1 MAVQPTTIGGKA
13 QPQKIAVIDVNGV
26 IGRKFSNALSSS
38 GVVSID
44 VLESIVNSA
53 AADPSVAAIVLDFES
68 PGGHSI
74 GVGDAAETIARA
86 TASKPVVAYSGGQMC
101 SAAYWLAAP
110 ADAIVVG
117 ATSCIGSIGVYTVF
131 MDTTRYYE
139 NAGVEVELIK
149 AGRLKG
155 IGVDGTKLSDEGR
168 AFLQERVAKVYE
180 QFTGAVRSHRGPQV
194 SDDTMQG
201 QYFDGAEAVARGL
214 ADRIGTIGDAISLA
228 GEMAQER
235 MEERR

>member
-1 MAVQPTTIGGKA
+1 
-13 QPQKIAVIDVNGV
+13 
-26 IGRKFSNALSSS
+26 
-38 GVVSID
+38 
-44 VLESIVNSA
+44 
-53 AADPSVAAIVLDFES
+53 
-68 PGGHSI
+68 
-74 GVGDAAETIARA
+74 
-86 TASKPVVAYSGGQMC
+86 MC